1 MNPEKLKNNNNSKKI
16 KTKNKTTTKKPRK
29 SINSYTKAFSMSI
42 VTRNPS
48 VFNESLISVMSEI
61 NPTLFPINMLFT

>member
-1 MNPEKLKNNNNSKKI
+1 MSPEKLKNNNSKKI
-16 KTKNKTTTKKPRK
+16 INNKTTTKKPRK

-48 VFNESLISVMSEI
+48 IFNESLISVMSEI
-61 NPTLFPINMLFT
+61 NPTFFQ

>member
-16 KTKNKTTTKKPRK
+16 KIKNKTKTKKPRK

-48 VFNESLISVMSEI
+48 IFNESLISVMSEI
-61 NPTLFPINMLFT
+61 NPTFFQ